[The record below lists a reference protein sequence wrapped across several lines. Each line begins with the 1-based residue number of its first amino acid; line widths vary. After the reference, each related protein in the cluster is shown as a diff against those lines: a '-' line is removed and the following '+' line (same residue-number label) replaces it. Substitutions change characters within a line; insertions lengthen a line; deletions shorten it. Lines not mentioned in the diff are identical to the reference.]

1 MFYKQNKR
9 ITYDKMK
16 RVFKNQRLINRIFE
30 TETYLNSFMKFISV
44 SHRFKIKRTFLK
56 FDFNELLSTYIFNK
70 RKNIFKI

>member
-56 FDFNELLSTYIFNK
+56 LTLMNCYQHIYLIKEKIF
-70 RKNIFKI
+70 